1 MMPRLEE
8 NDDFV
13 FAKDVFVSSFE
24 VKEIQAAIKVGVP
37 VKFAGA
43 VLNAV
48 IGFGVG
54 VIQSF
59 IIKKVKRKL
68 KN

>member
-48 IGFGVG
+48 IGFAVG
-54 VIQSF
+54 V
-59 IIKKVKRKL
+59 V
-68 KN
+68 